1 MQLKYFSEIF
11 KSVETTFSC
20 TNKMQNATYGWFS
33 TGGVCIL
40 GGGGHMHFVFA
51 AFKRVTFQTVQK
63 DTRCLPPALLPGPSP
78 IPRGV
83 HWVPQHLNT
92 DEGDEGTQVNNEK
105 GIFLS
110 GGIIFVVQSLSHVL
124 RPLGLGGSTPGLA
137 SLSFTISQ
145 RLLKLKSIESVML
158 SNHVILGCPLLI
170 LPSIFLSIRVFSKE
184 LALCIR

>member
-1 MQLKYFSEIF
+1 M
-11 KSVETTFSC
+11 
-20 TNKMQNATYGWFS
+20 
-33 TGGVCIL
+33 
-40 GGGGHMHFVFA
+40 
-51 AFKRVTFQTVQK
+51 
-63 DTRCLPPALLPGPSP
+63 
-78 IPRGV
+78 
-83 HWVPQHLNT
+83 PQHLST

-184 LALCIR
+184 LALRIR